1 MLECGHTVFDCQ
13 VVKLLSENNVY
24 QSYLLHC
31 PDSASAKLFLLL
43 PDPLSDQQRQ
53 EFLDRAGWLSN
64 QSFPNV
70 GSPIEAAEIEGD
82 AVCLYPIASGTPL
95 VTILDGG
102 CSVRQTVKLIKAIAE
117 CLSAPHNADICHGNL
132 SPETIYVEDDTPYL
146 ADFSLSQ
153 LLRLDYKSGID
164 PQYTSPEQVRGDT
177 PGTASDIY
185 NLGCIFYHLLAGHPP
200 FSGGD
205 AFAIAKQ
212 HLQGEFPACPEE
224 LSLFQPLLDSLVK
237 LETEE
242 RITIN
247 EFIDQ
252 ITQLAAQQKIDHLHL
267 SASDDNVHPEEKSS
281 PDGLSLLDE
290 AIGHSE
296 IAARIEERLNAHVGM
311 SQDFEADEQQANQD
325 RDTTDGLDLS
335 DRKNKI
341 SFWRFIIILLLGV
354 FVGSGLYFL
363 FYTQPQVISS
373 VLVAPDVDVNSRAAV
388 DLDKGLRL
396 WQEADFNGAE
406 AEFKRVIN
414 VQPDDPR
421 AYNNLAAFYAAQG
434 NYNQA
439 RDYLEQA
446 LATDEK
452 YATIYHNLGSVYAE
466 MARGSYGRALQ
477 LDQKKALLALP
488 VFSSQ
493 GVSSLSPVSA
503 EIETQQ
509 APAAKK
515 GPLAVE
521 PSKPESGLAKA
532 EIVSSASSAISEP
545 VVQLRAVERQ
555 GEVEAGS
562 PEENID
568 IATDEQRVVNETS
581 QPVVATV
588 EPEKGDSFLRRWAE
602 AWSNQ
607 EVEKYLTFYA
617 DQFIPPGGRTRQ
629 GWQTQRRDRLTKPTN
644 ITVTLEDFKL
654 SPQAD
659 GSLTVEVIQ
668 NYKSDLLADRT
679 QKIFN
684 LQSTESGWKILR
696 ERSLGA
702 IR

>member
-1 MLECGHTVFDCQ
+1 MLERGHTIFDCQ
-13 VVKLLSENNVY
+13 VVKLLLENDVY
-24 QSYLLHC
+24 QSYLLDC
-31 PDSASAKLFLLL
+31 PDSTPVKLFSLL
-43 PDPLSDQQRQ
+43 PDPLFDQQRQ
-53 EFLDRAGWLSN
+53 AFFDHVSWLSS

-70 GSPIEAAEIEGD
+70 GSPIRADEVNGD
-82 AVCLYPIASGTPL
+82 TVCLYPLASGTPL
-95 VTILDGG
+95 AKILDEG
-102 CSVRQTVKLIKAIAE
+102 CSIRQAVKLIKSIAE
-117 CLSAPHNADICHGNL
+117 CLCAPHSVDICHGNL
-132 SPETIYVEDDTPYL
+132 SPETIYVEGDTPYL

-153 LLRLDYKSGID
+153 LIRLDYKSGID

-185 NLGCIFYHLLAGHPP
+185 NLGCIFYYLLAGHPP
-200 FSGGD
+200 FTGRD

-212 HLQGEFPACPEE
+212 HLQGEFPVCPVE

-237 LETEE
+237 IEAED

-247 EFIDQ
+247 EFINQ
-252 ITQLAAQQKIDHLHL
+252 ITQLSSQQKIEHLHL
-267 SASDDNVHPEEKSS
+267 SVSDDNVHQEEESS

-290 AIGHSE
+290 AIGGSE
-296 IAARIEERLNAHVGM
+296 IAARIEERLNAHADI
-311 SQDFEADEQQANQD
+311 SQDFEAGEPQENQD
-325 RDTTDGLDLS
+325 FDTTDGLDLPPS
-335 DRKNKI
+335 PNRI
-341 SFWRFIIILLLGV
+341 GFWRFIIILLLGV
-354 FVGSGLYFL
+354 FIGSGLYFL
-363 FYTQPQVISS
+363 FYQQSPVVSS
-373 VLVAPDVDVNSRAAV
+373 VLVAPEVEVDSKADV

-396 WQEADFNGAE
+396 WQEDDFNGAE
-406 AEFKRVIN
+406 AEFRRVIDA
-414 VQPDDPR
+414 QPDDPR

-452 YATIYHNLGSVYAE
+452 YATTYHNLGSVYAE

-493 GVSSLSPVSA
+493 GVSTLNPVNG
-503 EIETQQ
+503 EIETPQ
-509 APAAKK
+509 
-515 GPLAVE
+515 
-521 PSKPESGLAKA
+521 ESVSEKDPLAKA
-532 EIVSSASSAISEP
+532 EIVSSDSSGVPEP
-545 VVQLRAVERQ
+545 VVQLRAVEKKGQ
-555 GEVEAGS
+555 VDAGF
-562 PEENID
+562 PEEDID
-568 IATDEQRVVNETS
+568 IATDEQLVVNETS
-581 QPVVATV
+581 QPVMVTV
-588 EPEKGDSFLRRWAE
+588 EPETGDSFLRRWAE

-607 EVEKYLTFYA
+607 EVEDYLTFYA

-629 GWQTQRRDRLTKPTN
+629 VWEAQRRDRLAKPAN

-654 SPQAD
+654 KPQAN
-659 GSLTVEVIQ
+659 GNLTVEVIQ
-668 NYKSDLLADRT
+668 NYKSDLLTDRT
-679 QKIFN
+679 QKIFD

>member
-1 MLECGHTVFDCQ
+1 MLERGHTIFDCQ
-13 VVKLLSENNVY
+13 VVKLLLENDVY
-24 QSYLLHC
+24 QSYLLDC
-31 PDSASAKLFLLL
+31 PDSTPVKLFSLL
-43 PDPLSDQQRQ
+43 PDPLFDQQRQ
-53 EFLDRAGWLSN
+53 AFFDHVSWLSS

-70 GSPIEAAEIEGD
+70 GSPIKADEVNGD
-82 AVCLYPIASGTPL
+82 TVCLYPLASGTPL
-95 VTILDGG
+95 AKILDEG
-102 CSVRQTVKLIKAIAE
+102 CSVRQAVKLIKSIAE
-117 CLSAPHNADICHGNL
+117 CLCAPHSVDICHGNL
-132 SPETIYVEDDTPYL
+132 SPETIYVEGDTPYL
-146 ADFSLSQ
+146 TDFSLSQ
-153 LLRLDYKSGID
+153 LIRLDYKSGID

-185 NLGCIFYHLLAGHPP
+185 NLGCIFYYLLAGHPP
-200 FSGGD
+200 FTGRD

-212 HLQGEFPACPEE
+212 HLQGEFPVCPVE

-237 LETEE
+237 IEAED

-247 EFIDQ
+247 EFINQ
-252 ITQLAAQQKIDHLHL
+252 ITQLYSQQKIEHLHL
-267 SASDDNVHPEEKSS
+267 SVSDDNVHQEEESS
-281 PDGLSLLDE
+281 PDRLSLLDE
-290 AIGHSE
+290 AIGGSE
-296 IAARIEERLNAHVGM
+296 IAARIEERLNAHADI
-311 SQDFEADEQQANQD
+311 SQDFEAGEPQENQD
-325 RDTTDGLDLS
+325 FDTTDGLDLPPS
-335 DRKNKI
+335 PNRI
-341 SFWRFIIILLLGV
+341 GFWRFIIILLLGV
-354 FVGSGLYFL
+354 FIGSGLYFL
-363 FYTQPQVISS
+363 FYQQSPVVSS
-373 VLVAPDVDVNSRAAV
+373 VLVAPEVEVDSKADV

-396 WQEADFNGAE
+396 WQEDDFNGAE
-406 AEFKRVIN
+406 AEFRRVIDA
-414 VQPDDPR
+414 QPDDPR

-477 LDQKKALLALP
+477 LDQQKALLALP

-493 GVSSLSPVSA
+493 GVSTLNPVNG

-509 APAAKK
+509 
-515 GPLAVE
+515 
-521 PSKPESGLAKA
+521 ESVSEKDPLAKA
-532 EIVSSASSAISEP
+532 EIVSSDSSGVPEP
-545 VVQLRAVERQ
+545 VVQLRAVEKKGQ
-555 GEVEAGS
+555 VDAGF
-562 PEENID
+562 PEEDID
-568 IATDEQRVVNETS
+568 IATDEQLAVNETS
-581 QPVVATV
+581 QPVIVTV

-607 EVEKYLTFYA
+607 EVEDYLTFYA

-629 GWQTQRRDRLTKPTN
+629 VWEAQRRDRLAKPAN

-654 SPQAD
+654 KPQAN
-659 GSLTVEVIQ
+659 GNLTVEVIQ
-668 NYKSDLLADRT
+668 NYKSDLLTDRT
-679 QKIFN
+679 QKIFD

>member
-1 MLECGHTVFDCQ
+1 MLERGHTIFDCQ
-13 VVKLLSENNVY
+13 VVKLLLENDVY
-24 QSYLLHC
+24 QSYLLDC
-31 PDSASAKLFLLL
+31 PDSTPVKLFSLL
-43 PDPLSDQQRQ
+43 PDPLFDQQRQ
-53 EFLDRAGWLSN
+53 AFFDHVSWLSS

-70 GSPIEAAEIEGD
+70 GSPIRADEVNGD
-82 AVCLYPIASGTPL
+82 TVCLYPLASGTPL
-95 VTILDGG
+95 AKILDEG
-102 CSVRQTVKLIKAIAE
+102 CSIRQAVKLIKSIAE
-117 CLSAPHNADICHGNL
+117 CLCAPHSVDICHGNL
-132 SPETIYVEDDTPYL
+132 SPETIYVEGDTPYL

-153 LLRLDYKSGID
+153 LIRLDYKSGID

-185 NLGCIFYHLLAGHPP
+185 NLGCIFYYLLAGHPP
-200 FSGGD
+200 FTGRD

-212 HLQGEFPACPEE
+212 HLQGEFPVCPVE

-237 LETEE
+237 IEAED

-247 EFIDQ
+247 EFINQ
-252 ITQLAAQQKIDHLHL
+252 ITQLSSQQKIEHLHL
-267 SASDDNVHPEEKSS
+267 SVSDDNVHQEEESS

-290 AIGHSE
+290 AIGGSE
-296 IAARIEERLNAHVGM
+296 IAARIEERLNAHADI
-311 SQDFEADEQQANQD
+311 SQDFEAGEPQENQD
-325 RDTTDGLDLS
+325 FDTTDGLDLPPS
-335 DRKNKI
+335 PNRI
-341 SFWRFIIILLLGV
+341 GFWRFIIILLLGV
-354 FVGSGLYFL
+354 FIGSGLYFL
-363 FYTQPQVISS
+363 FYQQSPVVSS
-373 VLVAPDVDVNSRAAV
+373 VLVAPEVEVDSKADV

-396 WQEADFNGAE
+396 WQEDDFNGAE
-406 AEFKRVIN
+406 AEFRRVIDA
-414 VQPDDPR
+414 QPDDPR

-493 GVSSLSPVSA
+493 GVSTLNPVNG

-509 APAAKK
+509 
-515 GPLAVE
+515 
-521 PSKPESGLAKA
+521 ESVSEKDPLAKA
-532 EIVSSASSAISEP
+532 EIVSSDSSGVPEP
-545 VVQLRAVERQ
+545 VVQLRAVEKKGQ
-555 GEVEAGS
+555 VDAGF
-562 PEENID
+562 PEEDID
-568 IATDEQRVVNETS
+568 IATDEQLVVNETS
-581 QPVVATV
+581 QPVMVTV
-588 EPEKGDSFLRRWAE
+588 EPETGDSFLRRWAE

-607 EVEKYLTFYA
+607 EVEDYLTFYA
-617 DQFIPPGGRTRQ
+617 DQFISPGGRTRQ
-629 GWQTQRRDRLTKPTN
+629 VWEAQRRDRLAKPAN

-654 SPQAD
+654 KPQAN
-659 GSLTVEVIQ
+659 GNLTVEVIQ
-668 NYKSDLLADRT
+668 NYKSDLLTDRT
-679 QKIFN
+679 QKIFD

>member
-1 MLECGHTVFDCQ
+1 MLERGHTIFDCQ
-13 VVKLLSENNVY
+13 VVKLLLENDVY
-24 QSYLLHC
+24 QSYLLDC
-31 PDSASAKLFLLL
+31 PDSTPVKLFSLL
-43 PDPLSDQQRQ
+43 PDPLFDQQRQ
-53 EFLDRAGWLSN
+53 AFFDHVSWLSS

-70 GSPIEAAEIEGD
+70 GSPIKADEVNGD
-82 AVCLYPIASGTPL
+82 TVCLYPLASGTPL
-95 VTILDGG
+95 AKILDEG
-102 CSVRQTVKLIKAIAE
+102 CSVRQAVKLIKSIAE
-117 CLSAPHNADICHGNL
+117 CLCAPHSVDICHGNL
-132 SPETIYVEDDTPYL
+132 SPETIYVEGDTPYL
-146 ADFSLSQ
+146 TDFSLSQ
-153 LLRLDYKSGID
+153 LIRLDYKSGID

-185 NLGCIFYHLLAGHPP
+185 NLGCIFYYLLAGHPP
-200 FSGGD
+200 FTGRD

-212 HLQGEFPACPEE
+212 HLQGEFPVCPVE

-237 LETEE
+237 IEAED

-247 EFIDQ
+247 EFINQ
-252 ITQLAAQQKIDHLHL
+252 ITQLSSQQKIEHLHL
-267 SASDDNVHPEEKSS
+267 SVSDDNVHQEEESS

-290 AIGHSE
+290 AIGGSE
-296 IAARIEERLNAHVGM
+296 IAARIEERLNAHADI
-311 SQDFEADEQQANQD
+311 SQDFEAGEPQANQD
-325 RDTTDGLDLS
+325 FDTTDGLDLPPS
-335 DRKNKI
+335 PNRI
-341 SFWRFIIILLLGV
+341 GFWRFIIILLLGV
-354 FVGSGLYFL
+354 FIGSGLYFL
-363 FYTQPQVISS
+363 FYQQSPVVSS
-373 VLVAPDVDVNSRAAV
+373 VLVAPEVEVDSKADV

-396 WQEADFNGAE
+396 WQEDDFNGAE
-406 AEFKRVIN
+406 AEFRRVIDA
-414 VQPDDPR
+414 QPDDPR

-477 LDQKKALLALP
+477 LDQQKALLALP

-493 GVSSLSPVSA
+493 GVSTLNPVNG

-509 APAAKK
+509 
-515 GPLAVE
+515 
-521 PSKPESGLAKA
+521 ESVSEKDPLAKA
-532 EIVSSASSAISEP
+532 EIVSSDSFGVPEP
-545 VVQLRAVERQ
+545 VIQLRAVEKKGQ
-555 GEVEAGS
+555 VDAGF
-562 PEENID
+562 PEEDID
-568 IATDEQRVVNETS
+568 IATDEQLVVNETS
-581 QPVVATV
+581 QPVMVTV
-588 EPEKGDSFLRRWAE
+588 EPETGDSFLRRWAE

-607 EVEKYLTFYA
+607 EVEDYLTFYA

-629 GWQTQRRDRLTKPTN
+629 VWEAQRRDRLAKPAN

-654 SPQAD
+654 KPQAN
-659 GSLTVEVIQ
+659 GNLTVEVIQ
-668 NYKSDLLADRT
+668 NYKSDLLTDRT
-679 QKIFN
+679 QKIFD